1 MKTKE
6 SKKDL
11 QELRGLN
18 EQDLQAKL
26 KEAKEELFKLRFQ
39 LAIRQLD
46 NTSQIGV
53 VRNRIAMLQTVLR
66 ETPACT
72 ATSRIVGFRF
82 AVRSLIGATLLTS
95 GASA

>member
-6 SKKDL
+6 SKKEL
-11 QELRGLN
+11 QDLRGLN

-46 NTSQIGV
+46 TTAEIGS
-53 VRNRIAMLQTVLR
+53 VRHRIAMIQTVLR
-66 ETPACT
+66 ETKA
-72 ATSRIVGFRF
+72 VG
-82 AVRSLIGATLLTS
+82 GTN
-95 GASA
+95 

>member
-6 SKKDL
+6 SKKEL
-11 QELRGLN
+11 QDLRGLN

-46 NTSQIGV
+46 NTSEIGT
-53 VRNRIAMLQTVLR
+53 VRNRIAMIQTVLR
-66 ETPACT
+66 ENKA
-72 ATSRIVGFRF
+72 VGG
-82 AVRSLIGATLLTS
+82 VQ
-95 GASA
+95 

>member
-46 NTSQIGV
+46 NTAEIGG
-53 VRNRIAMLQTVLR
+53 VRNRIAMIQTVLR
-66 ETPACT
+66 ETKA
-72 ATSRIVGFRF
+72 AGGVQ
-82 AVRSLIGATLLTS
+82 
-95 GASA
+95 

>member
-11 QELRGLN
+11 QDLRGLN
-18 EQDLQAKL
+18 EADLQTKL

-46 NTSQIGV
+46 NTAEIGG
-53 VRNRIAMLQTVLR
+53 VRNRIAMIQTVLR
-66 ETPACT
+66 ETKA
-72 ATSRIVGFRF
+72 AGGVQ
-82 AVRSLIGATLLTS
+82 
-95 GASA
+95 

>member
-6 SKKDL
+6 SKKEL
-11 QELRGLN
+11 QDLRGLN

-46 NTSQIGV
+46 NTAEIGS
-53 VRNRIAMLQTVLR
+53 VRHRIAMIQTVLR
-66 ETPACT
+66 ENKA
-72 ATSRIVGFRF
+72 VG
-82 AVRSLIGATLLTS
+82 GTN
-95 GASA
+95 

>member
-11 QELRGLN
+11 QDLRGLN
-18 EQDLQAKL
+18 EPDLQSKL

-46 NTSQIGV
+46 NTAEIGA
-53 VRNRIAMLQTVLR
+53 VRNRIAMIQTVLR
-66 ETPACT
+66 ENKA
-72 ATSRIVGFRF
+72 VGG
-82 AVRSLIGATLLTS
+82 VQ
-95 GASA
+95 